1 MWCCAFLQI
10 ERIIKDNRDLQREIR
25 IVREEMRVEI
35 ERKNVEIQELRAENQ
50 QLKNENKIA
59 DLSLQELTPFQVSDT

>member
-1 MWCCAFLQI
+1 M
-10 ERIIKDNRDLQREIR
+10 
-25 IVREEMRVEI
+25 REEMRVEI